1 MDNDNKTQINNK
13 MSSTVV
19 GLIQKIRKK
28 KCRRKIIFSSRKFGV
43 SQMGWLVGGH
53 FVAENHLKYYTSH
66 RAVKRLRLFLNL
78 NCSKKP
84 R

>member
-1 MDNDNKTQINNK
+1 MNS

-19 GLIQKIRKK
+19 GLIQKISKK
-28 KCRRKIIFSSRKFGV
+28 KYRRKNIFSRKFGV
-43 SQMGWLVGGH
+43 RGQMGCLVGDH
-53 FVAENHLKYYTSH
+53 FVAFENHLKYYTSH
-66 RAVKRLRLFLNL
+66 RAVKRLRLFLNF